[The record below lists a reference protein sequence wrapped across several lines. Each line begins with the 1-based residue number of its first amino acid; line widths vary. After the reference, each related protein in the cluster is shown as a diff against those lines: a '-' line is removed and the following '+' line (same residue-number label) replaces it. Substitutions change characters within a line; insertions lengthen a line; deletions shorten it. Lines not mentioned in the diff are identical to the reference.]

1 MDALLASLGM
11 YAVNCAGRLAVK
23 NGIAL
28 TAKYTTKQCSR
39 LLKTIDDK
47 RDRAELKELQK
58 LLDSKIKILS
68 PVIDLIEFK
77 SGRGNVFLES
87 AVPLAKSL
95 HRDIVSLGKRLEA
108 AAAVEEAISSQPGI
122 RTIRVTEQQHMEVL
136 GIIDEIKSLLARIDR
151 DIPLL
156 QLAITGSGETL
167 SNSMPSGISPSRL
180 MQASTFV
187 SIGDTQFSGDPTR
200 PVQIGPSFTI
210 SLYMLFLGHSSSQ
223 PQTNGDCQ
231 SGESPAT
238 PDASRSGGKQPK
250 KQEPYGL
257 GEGERIPIWQEIIH
271 KARIRLCRTPLGWV
285 FDREKGYCPDLATN
299 LMRTSSDTAQ
309 SAFARSS
316 GYSYHL
322 EIVEDLD
329 DGRLHDEEGQK
340 HQPFDNIAMAGVRES
355 LPIHQISKV
364 FYTNT
369 GKLLNIGSS
378 TDNNPVLLLKRDA
391 QAASPSQLREEWEE
405 ESCSV
410 RREDAAGSEA
420 SDTDDVDQSDI
431 DRQLFEENKVLD
443 TPQEDAAGIQDKRK
457 WEFPQH
463 VDQEWFALEV
473 FVEDEED
480 DSDNENDDD
489 YSEDRRSETAEGDG
503 TPSKQLAA
511 MKVRLAHGRSSS
523 VDINLL
529 EQIRN
534 ISIRSPMPASPQI
547 YKSQQG
553 DMDKAT
559 LITDSPESFVAR
571 SPFGAITSSLSLM
584 EMLIRLTSLQEFQQ
598 TSHLAIPDYI
608 LTFFL
613 EETSTTGLQGEQRWK
628 TRNEAKK
635 RVGFDPYT
643 DTPY

>member
-1 MDALLASLGM
+1 M
-11 YAVNCAGRLAVK
+11 
-23 NGIAL
+23 
-28 TAKYTTKQCSR
+28 
-39 LLKTIDDK
+39 
-47 RDRAELKELQK
+47 
-58 LLDSKIKILS
+58 
-68 PVIDLIEFK
+68 
-77 SGRGNVFLES
+77 FLES

-108 AAAVEEAISSQPGI
+108 AAAVEEAISSQPGM
-122 RTIRVTEQQHMEVL
+122 RTTRVTEQQHVEIL

-167 SNSMPSGISPSRL
+167 SNSMPPGISPSRL

-210 SLYMLFLGHSSSQ
+210 SLYMLFLGHSSPHIQ
-223 PQTNGDCQ
+223 ANGDCQ

-238 PDASRSGGKQPK
+238 PDTSRSGGKQPK

-257 GEGERIPIWQEIIH
+257 GEGERKPIWQEIIH

-285 FDREKGYCPDLATN
+285 FDREKGYCPELAAN
-299 LMRTSSDTAQ
+299 FIRTSSDTAQ
-309 SAFARSS
+309 RAFARSS

-322 EIVEDLD
+322 EIVEDLN

-420 SDTDDVDQSDI
+420 SDTDDGDQSDI

-443 TPQEDAAGIQDKRK
+443 TPQEDAASIQDKRK

-480 DSDNENDDD
+480 DFDDENDDD
-489 YSEDRRSETAEGDG
+489 DSEDRRSEAAEGDG
-503 TPSKQLAA
+503 TPSKQLAV

-534 ISIRSPMPASPQI
+534 ISIRSPMRASPQI

-559 LITDSPESFVAR
+559 SITDSPESFVAR

-643 DTPY
+643 DTPTR